1 MIDDLQQL
9 RKKAEGFRESAFLF
23 FETAEAIDRFCSVA
37 ERGDVEQAGIES
49 EAAKNLQRKVEQRM
63 AANVFRFEIKL

>member
-1 MIDDLQQL
+1 
-9 RKKAEGFRESAFLF
+9 
-23 FETAEAIDRFCSVA
+23 VA